1 MSLKFTAS
9 DQSRIR
15 KPGSVTKSPLSSS
28 RKAKK
33 ESVVKKEKEPLEVL
47 QQNVPMNILMSDADS
62 VLSGVDSI
70 LNNQWA
76 ELTMYHERHFS
87 RESKE
92 SCANTD
98 DLLFLL
104 RGISMENKADILKYR
119 AQQLPRGGLVT
130 LSQLYSLFDLR
141 GNTFVDQSLELCVR
155 QGKLRKFIISNALPV
170 ILRPAMKTT
179 ASILSLKIT
188 YGYENTEVVA
198 RTQNY
203 LDQISADCDGACG
216 DPNRKEYGEALVRF
230 KEYVQTHPASLFVT
244 NETFSIIELKVL
256 VEAGYLTLTSN
267 HHNEIDVHQYSIAFP
282 KCGTFLKMIN
292 SGRVWLVQTLT
303 KAAFKELLEDA
314 LFEKWEGKKMSNFRR
329 TLYGYDLLWILADA
343 KGGGVIEAFKTPVG
357 RAWKLT
363 GKL

>member
-9 DQSRIR
+9 DLSRIR
-15 KPGSVTKSPLSSS
+15 KPGSVTKSPLSSP

-33 ESVVKKEKEPLEVL
+33 ESVVKKEKEPLRVL

-62 VLSGVDSI
+62 VLSGVDAI
-70 LNNQWA
+70 LKNQWA
-76 ELTMYHERHFS
+76 ELTKYHERYFS
-87 RESKE
+87 RETKE

-130 LSQLYSLFDLR
+130 LSQLYSLYDSR

-170 ILRPAMKTT
+170 ILRPGMKTT

-203 LDQISADCDGACG
+203 LDQISADCDGAYG
-216 DPNRKEYGEALVRF
+216 DSNRKEYAEALVRF
-230 KEYVQTHPASLFVT
+230 KEYVQTHPESFFVT

-267 HHNEIDVHQYSIAFP
+267 HHNEIDVHQYSIALP

-314 LFEKWEGKKMSNFRR
+314 LFEKWEGKNMSNFRR
-329 TLYGYDLLWILADA
+329 NFYGYDLLWILADA

-357 RAWKLT
+357 RAWRLT